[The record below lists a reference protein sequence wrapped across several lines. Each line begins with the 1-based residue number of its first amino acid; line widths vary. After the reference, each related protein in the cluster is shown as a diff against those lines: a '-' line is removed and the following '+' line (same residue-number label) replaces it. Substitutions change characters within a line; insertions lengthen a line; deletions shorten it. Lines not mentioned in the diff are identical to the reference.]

1 MKHRFSF
8 TAPLCLFTASL
19 SLCAI
24 PSAFAQQD
32 AGQVH
37 SPSKYLYLENIE
49 IKPNQGNAFAKIQAE
64 EVQAMRDAKAPGH
77 FLSMWAITGP
87 EHVISMHGFD
97 SFADLQKDHEA
108 TMAMSKL
115 ADTMKADDAEQAAT
129 IANAHGSIYRW
140 DKDLSLGAPI
150 DLSKMRFMRILLF
163 QVRSGHDDDF
173 NHLVKL
179 FAKAYEAI
187 PEARWAVFEKTYGVG
202 SGNTYILVTP
212 MESLSTVDMMI
223 GSNKKFTDAVGED
236 QLAMLRKGL
245 DADVESLEAD
255 LFAFDPSISYVPDSW
270 ITSSPD
276 FWGKK

>member
-1 MKHRFSF
+1 MKHNFSC
-8 TAPLCLFTASL
+8 TAALCLFTAAL
-19 SLCAI
+19 SFSAA
-24 PSAFAQQD
+24 PAAFAQQE

-37 SPSKYLYLENIE
+37 TPSKYLYLENIE
-49 IKPNQGNAFAKIQAE
+49 IKPNQGSAFAKIQAE

-77 FLSMWAITGP
+77 FVSMWAITGP
-87 EHVISMHGFD
+87 DHVISMHGFD
-97 SFADLQKDHEA
+97 SYADLQKDHEA
-108 TMAMSKL
+108 TMAMTKL
-115 ADTMKADDAEQAAT
+115 MDTMKADDAQQAAT
-129 IANAHGSIYRW
+129 IATTHGSIYRW
-140 DKDLSLGAPI
+140 DKDLSLGSPI

-163 QVRSGHDDDF
+163 HVRSGHDEDF

-179 FAKAYEAI
+179 FAKAYESI
-187 PEARWAVFEKTYGVG
+187 PEARWAMFEKSYGVG

-212 MESLSTVDMMI
+212 MESLATVDVMI
-223 GSNKKFTDAVGED
+223 GNNKKFTDAVGED

-255 LFAFDPSISYVPDSW
+255 LFAFDPSISYVPESW